1 MNIQKIELIF
11 NKVSQH
17 IDKARNNIMRSID
30 HEMVTT
36 YWLIGRDIVE
46 EEQHGQARAEYGK
59 HLLAELSAQLTKKY
73 GTGFG
78 VENLKRIR
86 QFYLMYKDYTPIG
99 YAVRTESKTLNVNLS
114 WTHYRALMRVSRIDA
129 RSFYEIEA
137 VKNNWSGRELE
148 RQINS
153 LLFDR
158 LALSKDKDG
167 VLQLA
172 IKGQEITKP
181 EDAIKDPLVLEFLNL
196 PESHKLVESKLEQ
209 ALIDNLQH
217 FLLELGNGFA
227 FIARQKRLT
236 LEGDHFYADLVFYHT
251 KLKCYVVIDLKTRKL
266 EHGDIGQILMY
277 VNYFDR
283 EIKDELDNPTIGLI
297 LCSEKND
304 TMVKYMLN
312 EQNQQIFASK
322 YQLYLPTEAELE
334 QVLQKELRDV
344 RQVQD
349 GTIDQDEKSPYPYKQ
364 HLWRSL
370 PFGIHH
376 VKEYKKS
383 DGSIVHEHDAKN
395 PSGKDELKFDEIQII
410 TNKYFKDLTGS
421 PNSNTKLDTDSH
433 FQEGGKP
440 IVDVDQFDQLIR
452 GWTQYWSPLMKYYLE
467 FPDDIDGN
475 WVKALIA
482 TESTF
487 NPDPKRNKLGAL
499 GLMQLIKD
507 TRDIFANLHGELIH
521 YFVILDSKE
530 WLDPS
535 ANICGGIRWLCHK
548 RHLLR
553 HKIGRI
559 PTWEEA
565 CWEYKGI
572 YYETTGKPQE
582 IKDNLKIFYNLL
594 QKPK

>member
-30 HEMVTT
+30 HEMVTA
-36 YWLIGRDIVE
+36 YWLIGRDIIE
-46 EEQHGQARAEYGK
+46 EEQQGQVRAEYGK
-59 HLLAELSAQLTKKY
+59 HLLAELSEQLTKKY
-73 GTGFG
+73 GKGFSVG
-78 VENLKRIR
+78 NLKNIR
-86 QFYLMYKDYTPIG
+86 QFYITYQNVFPIG
-99 YAVRTESKTLNVNLS
+99 YALRSQSSAQTLNHNLS
-114 WTHYRALMRVSRIDA
+114 WIHYRALMRVSRTDA
-129 RSFYEIEA
+129 RSFYEIET

-172 IKGQEITKP
+172 IKGQEINKP

-283 EIKDELDNPTIGLI
+283 EIKDEMDNPTIGLI

-334 QVLQKELRDV
+334 QVLQK
-344 RQVQD
+344 
-349 GTIDQDEKSPYPYKQ
+349 
-364 HLWRSL
+364 SL
-370 PFGIHH
+370 
-376 VKEYKKS
+376 
-383 DGSIVHEHDAKN
+383 
-395 PSGKDELKFDEIQII
+395 L
-410 TNKYFKDLTGS
+410 
-421 PNSNTKLDTDSH
+421 
-433 FQEGGKP
+433 
-440 IVDVDQFDQLIR
+440 
-452 GWTQYWSPLMKYYLE
+452 
-467 FPDDIDGN
+467 
-475 WVKALIA
+475 
-482 TESTF
+482 
-487 NPDPKRNKLGAL
+487 
-499 GLMQLIKD
+499 
-507 TRDIFANLHGELIH
+507 
-521 YFVILDSKE
+521 
-530 WLDPS
+530 
-535 ANICGGIRWLCHK
+535 
-548 RHLLR
+548 
-553 HKIGRI
+553 
-559 PTWEEA
+559 
-565 CWEYKGI
+565 
-572 YYETTGKPQE
+572 
-582 IKDNLKIFYNLL
+582 
-594 QKPK
+594 